1 MKFENLSRGEL
12 IASVG
17 GILLAIAVFV
27 GWYSTSANP
36 NSNINGHH
44 GGIHGGTFSAWDVHP
59 ILRWLMLAAAVA
71 PLILAWI
78 IAREHELSWPRGQ
91 VTSIVAIAA
100 LGLLFYTGIVDHPG
114 DPSATVSLQ
123 IGWFLAVL
131 GAGLMLAGSFMR
143 QAETEAVRKP
153 PGVL

>member
-1 MKFENLSRGEL
+1 VKFQNLSRGEL
-12 IASVG
+12 IASAG
-17 GILLAIAVFV
+17 GILLAVAVFV
-27 GWYSTSANP
+27 AWYGTKASNH
-36 NSNINGHH
+36 NSNINGVHS
-44 GGIHGGTFSAWDVHP
+44 GTFAAWDVHP

-71 PLILAWI
+71 PLILAYI
-78 IAREHELSWPRGQ
+78 IVREHELSWPRGQ

-100 LGLLFYTGIVDHPG
+100 LGLLFYTGIVGRPG
-114 DPSATVSLQ
+114 DPSATISLKP
-123 IGWFLAVL
+123 GWFMAVI